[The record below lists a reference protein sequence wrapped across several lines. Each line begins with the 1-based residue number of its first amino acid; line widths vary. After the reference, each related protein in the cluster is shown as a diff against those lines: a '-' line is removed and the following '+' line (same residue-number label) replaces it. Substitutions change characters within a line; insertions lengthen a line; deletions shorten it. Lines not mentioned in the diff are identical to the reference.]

1 MGVESAVQLYGAV
14 SAVDCKKKSL
24 RVSWQRRL
32 LTPRGDLICDNSL
45 TYTVTESGR
54 ITF

>member
-1 MGVESAVQLYGAV
+1 MSAYKLTTA
-14 SAVDCKKKSL
+14 
-24 RVSWQRRL
+24 L

-45 TYTVTESGR
+45 TYTVAESGR